1 MDTKSEITKEKEVES
16 EYEEM
21 EDHSVLS
28 GRIKSNADNA
38 KFYKEILNN
47 LEPIMDSDGIKAFN
61 NLIWGNTMEELDT
74 VIKTQNKREKKSK
87 SKFTPVGLNK
97 PKSAYDLYCKD
108 FAIQCKEKNEKYK
121 MTNAGSAWSSLSD
134 KDKKPYIENADMEKQ
149 IYNTKFEELKEAAI
163 NNGELATEKPKGP
176 PTAFFNYL
184 SDNRAAIKEKLIAKG
199 DTERLNIKITTEAG
213 KMWANVSDKDK
224 EPYIFIYREKKIK
237 HDEELSKWKSIET
250 SRIKKLAGEA
260 ETINIEVN
268 KSFDESEVEVEVE
281 VEVESDK
288 KIDVKT
294 AEVETKKDKTSVK
307 KEKLTKPKKEGKSK
321 KVNLNDIDE

>member
-121 MTNAGSAWSSLSD
+121 MTNAGSAWSSLS
-134 KDKKPYIENADMEKQ
+134 M
-149 IYNTKFEELKEAAI
+149 
-163 NNGELATEKPKGP
+163 
-176 PTAFFNYL
+176 
-184 SDNRAAIKEKLIAKG
+184 R
-199 DTERLNIKITTEAG
+199 
-213 KMWANVSDKDK
+213 
-224 EPYIFIYREKKIK
+224 
-237 HDEELSKWKSIET
+237 
-250 SRIKKLAGEA
+250 
-260 ETINIEVN
+260 
-268 KSFDESEVEVEVE
+268 
-281 VEVESDK
+281 
-288 KIDVKT
+288 
-294 AEVETKKDKTSVK
+294 
-307 KEKLTKPKKEGKSK
+307 
-321 KVNLNDIDE
+321 